1 MPDLFSE
8 ISQLLSRAP
17 LLGNT
22 RILAI
27 DGPAGAGK
35 STLAGH
41 LVKTLSPL
49 GSVYVIHMD
58 WIYAGWES
66 ALDNSL
72 TEKLQAILNALK
84 NRAPIDLEIYNWY
97 SGKFDQVRQI
107 PNSEFLVIEG
117 VGAAQK
123 IMRDAGATTIWI
135 EIEPEVGM
143 KRVLLRDGDAIAE
156 QMQGWL
162 KTQREYFHR
171 DLTPESTD
179 FSLSAT

>member
-8 ISQLLSRAP
+8 ISQLISRAP
-17 LLGNT
+17 FLGNT

-35 STLAGH
+35 STLASH
-41 LVKTLSPL
+41 LVKNLSLL

-58 WIYAGWES
+58 WIYAGWEG

-72 TEKLQAILNALK
+72 TEKLHSILASLK
-84 NRAPIDLEIYNWY
+84 NRAPIDLEIYNWHL
-97 SGKFDQVRQI
+97 GKFDQVRRI
-107 PNSEFLVIEG
+107 PVPEILVIEG

-123 IMRDAGATTIWI
+123 IMRDAGAITIWM
-135 EIEPEVGM
+135 EIEPEIGM

-162 KTQREYFHR
+162 KTQREYFLR